1 MLNFTYEY
9 KLIPTIAQI
18 AEIERTLKVCK
29 SVWNYALAERKDWIN
44 SRKCLVNACSLEKEY
59 IIPADAKFPN
69 YHVQA
74 KALTEARKNNS
85 ELKSVNA
92 QVLQQVL
99 RTEDRAW
106 EDIRK
111 RNFGF
116 PRFKNVVRMRSFVF
130 PQFKSNPVDGNKIK
144 LPQLGWVKFR
154 KSREIAEGFKVKQA
168 RVVRR
173 ATGYYLMLS
182 IQLDI
187 DVVNPIPHGHALG
200 IDIGLD
206 KYLATSDGELI
217 NRPKFFNSLHRKLK
231 LLQRRLRNKQ
241 KGSNNRFKLNKRIA
255 KLHEKIAAARKDFQF
270 KLAHNLCEEVGM
282 IFVEDI
288 NFRSWAK
295 GMLRKHTLDANF
307 GQFFQ
312 ILEYVAWKT
321 DTYFEKV
328 DKNYTSQ
335 ICPNCETLVGKKL
348 LSERIHNCPACG
360 YTTNRDVAAAQ
371 VIRNKGLVAVGQP
384 VNQNACGDVLTGTNL
399 VSLVK
404 SL

>member
-9 KLIPTIAQI
+9 KLIPTKSQI
-18 AEIERTLKVCK
+18 AEIERTLGICK
-29 SVWNYALAERKDWIN
+29 SVWNYALAERKDWVN
-44 SRKCLVNACSLEKEY
+44 FRKCLVNACSLEKEY
-59 IIPADAKFPN
+59 IIPADTKFPN

-74 KALTEARKNNS
+74 KALTKARANNS

-92 QVLQQVL
+92 QLLQQVL
-99 RTEDRAW
+99 RTLDRAW

-116 PRFKNVVRMRSFVF
+116 PRFKNAVRMRSFIF
-130 PQFKSNPVDGNKIK
+130 PQFKSNPVKGNKIK

-154 KSREIAEGFKVKQA
+154 KSREIPEGFQVKQA

-182 IQLDI
+182 IQLDVN
-187 DVVNPIPHGHALG
+187 VVNPIPHGHALG

-241 KGSNNRFKLNKRIA
+241 KRSNNRFRLNRRIA
-255 KLHEKIAAARKDFQF
+255 KIHEKIAATRKDFHF
-270 KLAHNLCEEVGM
+270 KLAHKLCEQAGM

-288 NFRSWAK
+288 DFKSWAK
-295 GMLRKHTLDANF
+295 GMLRKHTLDASF

-312 ILEYVAWKT
+312 ILQYVAWKT
-321 DTYFEKV
+321 DTYFLEV

-335 ICPNCETLVGKKL
+335 ICPNCETKGGKKL
-348 LSERIHNCPACG
+348 LSERTHNCPACG

-384 VNQNACGDVLTGTNL
+384 VNQNACGDVSSGG
-399 VSLVK
+399 
-404 SL
+404 